1 MSVGHP
7 LFQESNSRS
16 RILMAARTLF
26 AERGSES
33 VTMTEVADAASVSR
47 GTVFNQFGSKRA
59 LVEAITEGVLA
70 AYVEMLDKALAAT
83 EVPVPVLIRQLFL
96 VMGAGIEADR
106 EFYRAVFRE
115 ITRVMVGLDEG
126 GVGERARIAGV
137 ERLVHLVTR
146 GQARDELT
154 RDAAAQDQANALDS
168 LVFGTITHWLYD
180 DVGEPLSARM
190 LRAANLL
197 LDSIATQSGRA
208 TFPGTPPD
216 LSGPSAERY
225 STTS

>member
-1 MSVGHP
+1 
-7 LFQESNSRS
+7 
-16 RILMAARTLF
+16 MAARTLF

-59 LVEAITEGVLA
+59 LVEAITEGVVA

-115 ITRVMVGLDEG
+115 INRIMVGLDEG

-137 ERLVHLVTR
+137 ERLVHLITR

-154 RDAAAQDQANALDS
+154 RAAAVQDQANALDS

-190 LRAANLL
+190 LGAANLL
-197 LDSIATQSGRA
+197 LEAIATPSGRA
-208 TFPGTPPD
+208 TFSGTTPD
-216 LSGPSAERY
+216 LSVPSAERY

>member
-1 MSVGHP
+1 
-7 LFQESNSRS
+7 
-16 RILMAARTLF
+16 MAARTLF

-83 EVPVPVLIRQLFL
+83 EVPVPVLIRELFL

-115 ITRVMVGLDEG
+115 ITRIMVGLEEG
-126 GVGERARIAGV
+126 GVGERARVAGV

-154 RDAAAQDQANALDS
+154 REAAAQDQAIALDS

-180 DVGEPLSARM
+180 DVGEPLAARM

-197 LDSIATQSGRA
+197 LDPIATPLGRA
-208 TFPGTPPD
+208 AYSGDAPD
-216 LSGPSAERY
+216 LAIPRAERY
-225 STTS
+225 STIPESESQVRTARRGGSSQ